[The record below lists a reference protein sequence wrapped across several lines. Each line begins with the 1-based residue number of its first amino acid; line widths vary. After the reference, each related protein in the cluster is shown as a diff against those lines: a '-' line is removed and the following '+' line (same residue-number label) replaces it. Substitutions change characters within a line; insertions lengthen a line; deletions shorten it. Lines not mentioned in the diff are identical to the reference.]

1 MAHKKTAAI
10 PKKRIDS
17 EQHAKDVASSQR
29 EESPLQD
36 DGPIEI
42 RKYSNRRLYDT
53 SSSSPVTLADL
64 ASMIRN
70 GTEIRVVDA
79 STGEDL
85 TRTILLQ
92 IILENEQDASLLP
105 VSFLRRVIET
115 GSEAAADSFR
125 TMFVST
131 MELFSQLVEE
141 FQDQVSD
148 MTQIGSTFPLPFQWM
163 AFLNRAMEQIPGRD
177 DREATPDEGK
187 KPVWPPPL

>member
-1 MAHKKTAAI
+1 MAHKRTAAI
-10 PKKRIDS
+10 HTKSIEPEHQDRGRKADRQVETPS
-17 EQHAKDVASSQR
+17 H
-29 EESPLQD
+29 D
-36 DGPIEI
+36 DGAVEI

-53 SSSSPVTLADL
+53 SSSSPITLADL
-64 ASMIRN
+64 ASMIRD

-79 STGEDL
+79 STGENL

-92 IILENEQDASLLP
+92 IILENEQDANLLP

-115 GSEAAADSFR
+115 GSEAAADSFK

-148 MTQIGSTFPLPFQWM
+148 MTQMGSTFPLPFQWM
-163 AFLNRAMEQIPGRD
+163 AFLNRAMEQMTKQNEQ
-177 DREATPDEGK
+177 EAPHDEGQ